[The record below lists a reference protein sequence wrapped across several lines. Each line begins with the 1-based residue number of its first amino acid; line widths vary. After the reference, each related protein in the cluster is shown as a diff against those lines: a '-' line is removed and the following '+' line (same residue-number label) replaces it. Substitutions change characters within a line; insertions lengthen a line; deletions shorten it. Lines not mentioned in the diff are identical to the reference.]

1 MCELFSHQHNPGRLR
16 EPNQSVAAPGRR
28 FDSATDEGTL
38 MATEVWFPGVKP
50 GWLSGLSLA
59 EITVTAELDGIDIVY
74 RGTDADVLKHAF
86 FHAALRTVLRRFLPW
101 IAPPITHKHFD

>member
-1 MCELFSHQHNPGRLR
+1 
-16 EPNQSVAAPGRR
+16 
-28 FDSATDEGTL
+28 
-38 MATEVWFPGVKP
+38 MATELWFPGVKP

-101 IAPPITHKHFD
+101 IAPPIKHKNIDSSYLLGHNFRILRVVQMASTLTCQTLAAT